1 MSYRATIQ
9 SNSAK
14 PLQEVYF
21 MAEQL
26 LIPVIYG
33 RIISAAVAAAGAP
46 MREILKGTGL
56 GERAD
61 SILNGMTIPQY
72 QQLLANAQR
81 LSGDPAIALRAGL
94 DLPFTVHGA
103 QGVAA
108 AASPTLQLAIE
119 TLVNFG
125 RLRSPFARVGLRSF
139 GDKLVLDFDMG
150 VSMGEQAR
158 AALEFMMAVVASAIN
173 NLASIPLT
181 YCSIEFAYPAPP
193 DPTAYSLLL
202 PGDMH
207 FDADANSIT
216 LLRRELRQVLPGANP
231 EEYKFA
237 LQRCRAS
244 YSKLFESV
252 CVGDAIM
259 QIFAGRSGHICT
271 AAEVAEALHVSRRT
285 LQRRLQAQGSS
296 FQQLSDQWLSQQAL
310 RYLGE
315 DQLTVDLTA
324 LLLGY
329 SDPANFRR
337 AFRRWFG
344 CAPGQYRQRKEPI
357 EVTAHSTIPGQE

>member
-1 MSYRATIQ
+1 MQ

-14 PLQEVYF
+14 FMEEVHF

-33 RIISAAVAAAGAP
+33 RIISAAVAASGAP
-46 MREILKGTGL
+46 MREVVKGTGL

-61 SILNGMTIPQY
+61 STLNGMTIDQY
-72 QQLLANAQR
+72 RQLLANAQR
-81 LSGDPAIALRAGL
+81 LSCDPAIALRAGL

-108 AASPTLQLAIE
+108 AASPTLRLAIE

-125 RLRSPFARVGLRSF
+125 RLRSPFARVGLRPS
-139 GDKLVLDFDMG
+139 GDMLVLEFDID
-150 VSMGEQAR
+150 VSMGEQTR
-158 AALEFMMAVVASAIN
+158 AALEFMMAIGASAIN
-173 NLASIPLT
+173 NLAWIPLT
-181 YCSIEFAYPAPP
+181 YCRIEFAYPAPS
-193 DPTAYSLLL
+193 DPAVYSRLL
-202 PGDMH
+202 PGEVH

-216 LLRRELRQVLPGANP
+216 LLSRELEQALPGANP
-231 EEYKFA
+231 EEYKIA

-244 YSKLFESV
+244 YSKLFETV
-252 CVGDAIM
+252 RVEDAIVE
-259 QIFAGRSGHICT
+259 IFAARCGHICT
-271 AAEVAEALHVSRRT
+271 VAEVADELHVSRRT
-285 LQRRLQAQGSS
+285 LQRRLQTQGGS
-296 FQQLSDQWLSQQAL
+296 FQRLLDQWLGQQAL

-315 DQLTVDLTA
+315 DQLTVDLSA

-344 CAPGQYRQRKEPI
+344 CAPGQYRQ
-357 EVTAHSTIPGQE
+357 QQ